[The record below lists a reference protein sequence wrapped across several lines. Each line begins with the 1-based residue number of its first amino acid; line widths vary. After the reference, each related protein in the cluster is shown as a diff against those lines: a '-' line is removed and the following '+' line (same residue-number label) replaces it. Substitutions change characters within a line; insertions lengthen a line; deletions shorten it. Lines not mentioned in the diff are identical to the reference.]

1 MKSGICRHSSKNTP
15 INYESF
21 NNSNGLFLLWSCCIT
36 IQLKKIQSLR
46 NIQSRKCEKAQ
57 KWANKERGLPG
68 NVWKVLLTH
77 LWMKGKSTKNY
88 KLWKRKGQSNKA
100 TAPKRTKSTALLLT
114 ATVSSPSRQLYN
126 GLLWRWQFA
135 GPANTLARAK
145 FWFSAFAAT
154 VSFVVLFFTFLSS
167 VATII

>member
-36 IQLKKIQSLR
+36 IQLKKIQSVR

-88 KLWKRKGQSNKA
+88 KLWKREGQSNKA

-135 GPANTLARAK
+135 GPAKYARTRAPNFDSQLLRQLLALWCC
-145 FWFSAFAAT
+145 FLLFS
-154 VSFVVLFFTFLSS
+154 VLLRL
-167 VATII
+167 